1 MCGSLPDLLSVALP
15 CAVLHHVP
23 WKLCF
28 QEGVA
33 RTLTLRK
40 TQLFRSVIA
49 SKQSNAKAQGQASM
63 DTSGSCLT
71 PSVPLGK
78 AHSGAQGGRRKCS
91 LLDLGPPRA
100 SGLIGPATGDKP
112 AGWERQHTVLIPRP
126 RGAPGNTS
134 RTELSANW

>member
-1 MCGSLPDLLSVALP
+1 MTVGLMCGSLPDLLSVALP

-78 AHSGAQGGRRKCS
+78 AHSGALGGRRKCS

-112 AGWERQHTVLIPRP
+112 AGWERQHSLNSSP
-126 RGAPGNTS
+126 PGSTRQHLQN
-134 RTELSANW
+134 